1 MLLGVGHRL
10 VHAGPT
16 ARDGPLFTVRPRF
29 LTRISTH
36 VFKPTAKDHGQLHG
50 VGGGGRGLG
59 SRFVKR
65 ESLWDLDSASPD
77 GLVLQA
83 WSFSC
88 QLDPTPSL
96 WQASGSTSHYTCSGS
111 HPFGMGYQLVSSEQP
126 TWLGLVF
133 WFGASFRATRLPW

>member
-50 VGGGGRGLG
+50 GGGGGPGFGLEICEKG
-59 SRFVKR
+59 IIV
-65 ESLWDLDSASPD
+65 
-77 GLVLQA
+77 GLRL
-83 WSFSC
+83 S
-88 QLDPTPSL
+88 
-96 WQASGSTSHYTCSGS
+96 
-111 HPFGMGYQLVSSEQP
+111 QP
-126 TWLGLVF
+126 
-133 WFGASFRATRLPW
+133 